1 MDTRRMNLRQ
11 WKILVAL
18 ISAAVAILGGWCAYS
33 FGHLTDTVSWDCGGG
48 SCATNDLVSLFMPAA
63 FMSTLAACVF
73 GAWAMGLIAPALFI
87 AVTSWAFRSGVQA
100 AIADGYTS
108 ATSVGFEMTVSL
120 ILFIVAGLCFLG
132 WIPMFINN
140 RQVARKVRER
150 AAGLSN

>member
-18 ISAAVAILGGWCAYS
+18 ISAAVATLGGWCAYS

-48 SCATNDLVSLFMPAA
+48 SCATNDLISLFMPAA

-100 AIADGYTS
+100 AIADG
-108 ATSVGFEMTVSL
+108 
-120 ILFIVAGLCFLG
+120 
-132 WIPMFINN
+132 
-140 RQVARKVRER
+140 
-150 AAGLSN
+150 

>member
-1 MDTRRMNLRQ
+1 
-11 WKILVAL
+11 
-18 ISAAVAILGGWCAYS
+18 
-33 FGHLTDTVSWDCGGG
+33 
-48 SCATNDLVSLFMPAA
+48 
-63 FMSTLAACVF
+63 
-73 GAWAMGLIAPALFI
+73 MGLIAPTLFI

>member
-18 ISAAVAILGGWCAYS
+18 ISAAVAALGGWCAYS
-33 FGHLTDTVSWDCGGG
+33 FWAPRRHRLLGLRGG

-73 GAWAMGLIAPALFI
+73 GAWAIGLIAPALFI
-87 AVTSWAFRSGVQA
+87 AVTAWAFRSGVQA

-120 ILFIVAGLCFLG
+120 ILFIIAGLCFLG